1 MIIKSKLSSI
11 FGPNSTIIG
20 SIFIGIGIITL
31 VTSWKAVFLILAGL
45 FFGFTNK
52 VTLIDT
58 DKRRVKSQEVYA
70 GFIPVGKWIPVESTM
85 SLGYK
90 TINEGFTMR
99 SLSNRRLDI
108 SETKFVLVLYDQNDM
123 PIMTLMKFDTQVD
136 LQIQMEQLS
145 ELLNVSI

>member
-1 MIIKSKLSSI
+1 MIIKTKLSSI
-11 FGPNSTIIG
+11 FGPNSSIIG

-31 VTSWKAVFLILAGL
+31 LTTWKAIFLIVAGL

-52 VTLIDT
+52 VSIIDT

-70 GFIPVGKWIPVESTM
+70 GVIPFGKWISVDASM

-90 TINEGFTMR
+90 TITEGYTMR
-99 SLSNRRLDI
+99 SLSNRQMNI
-108 SETKFVLVLYDQNDM
+108 ANTKFVLILYDQDDM
-123 PIMTLMKFDTQVD
+123 PIMTLMKFDTQID